1 MSHFNDTA
9 TSMSVEDWSGIM
21 NSVPGVTFEPFD
33 KVEVTSNRDVTK
45 ISFVNTV
52 EENKKKTDRQ
62 ILLETLAKS
71 DKSFKYIVM
80 GRDDEY
86 NEIDNSSMRPFGT
99 IHEAMAYGKQL
110 TMKDSRGYRCYHSVL
125 IQPLLKDRNS
135 FELAREEVI
144 MVCDIE
150 KSFV

>member
-1 MSHFNDTA
+1 MSNFNTI
-9 TSMSVEDWSGIM
+9 SVEDWSVIM
-21 NSVPGVTFEPFD
+21 NGVPGVIFEPFD
-33 KVEVTSNRDVTK
+33 KVEVTSAGGVTS
-45 ISFVNTV
+45 ISFVNTA
-52 EENKKKTDRQ
+52 EESKEKTDRQ

-71 DKSFKYIVM
+71 EQPFKYIVM

-99 IHEAMAYGKQL
+99 IHEAMAYGKQI
-110 TMKDSRGYRCYHSVL
+110 TMKGLRGHRHYNSVL

-135 FELAREEVI
+135 FELTSEEVI

-150 KSFV
+150 KRFV